1 MREHNGTRTG
11 KLFQPLPRWGI
22 RLIMVFSLI
31 AVAVGFW
38 WGLSYQDRKLRKDFI
53 ENARVVSRA
62 IDWRLIRELSASEAD
77 LASPAYRRIKE
88 QMSRIHQAAPNNR
101 FVYLLKQRPDGV
113 VIILVDSEPPSSKD
127 YSPPG
132 QVYEEVSPAIR
143 QVFADNRESAVG
155 PVTDRWGT
163 WISAIIPVTD
173 PESGRTVALFGMDID
188 GRDWYWTLTQETAQ
202 SLALILLFVVPL
214 AVYLIQ
220 RRRAE
225 QELYDS
231 EERYRMLFNEALVG
245 ICMADAKTGII
256 IDCNQAMADL
266 TGRPIEHLIGAHQTS
281 LHPPQKDNRPYS
293 PTFLQHKD
301 ETMGTVLPDQL
312 ITASGEIRE
321 VEIKARAFA
330 FHGRQVMLGT
340 FNDVTERYRAETAL
354 RESKEHYQALYRLI
368 RLMCDNVPDL
378 IWAKDMDRRYIF
390 ANKAM
395 CEIMLSAHDT
405 QEPIGRDNTYFSE
418 RERSSHPEQP
428 NWHTYGEI
436 AINTDKEV
444 MTTKNTGRFDELGY
458 VKGKQ
463 LYLEV
468 SKAPFWDEQG
478 TMIGTV
484 GCGRDVTK
492 VKQLEEEHKK
502 AEELLQHSEERLR
515 RAEAMAHLGHWKL
528 DLKTSIQ
535 TWSDEM
541 YRIYGVTPEEFQPT
555 YESIFQLVHPDDHAV
570 RVRAYATVRQEGKTG
585 FEYRVVRPDGEQRII
600 SGTAEMQYDNSGEP
614 EAMFG
619 TVLDITELR
628 LKESELHRKNA
639 EMERFTYTVS
649 HDLRSPLVTIKTFLG
664 FLEQDLAAN
673 NPERVTQD
681 VTYIQGA
688 AEKMRRLL
696 DDLIEMSRIG
706 RIVTIP
712 TCFSFREIVEQ
723 ALVIVAGQIATL
735 GVKVTVHEA
744 ELSFFC
750 DRARLTEVWQ
760 NLLDNAVKYMGDQP
774 EPRIEIGLSG
784 TGRDTVFFVR
794 DNGIGIAPEHGEKI
808 FGLFEKLDSTSEGT
822 GLGLTLVKRIVEMNG
837 GRIWMESDG
846 VGHGA
851 CFRFTLPDALT
862 VQDDQEKGTL

>member
-11 KLFQPLPRWGI
+11 KLFRPLPRWRS
-22 RLIMVFSLI
+22 RLIMAFGLI
-31 AVAVGFW
+31 AVALGFW
-38 WGLSYQDRKLRKDFI
+38 WGMSYNDRKLRVDFL

-88 QMSRIHQAAPNNR
+88 QMVGIHQAAPNNR

-113 VIILVDSEPPSSKD
+113 VIILVDSELPSSKD

-163 WISAIIPVTD
+163 WISALIPVSD
-173 PESGRTVALFGMDID
+173 PESSRTVALFGMDID
-188 GRDWYWTLTQETAQ
+188 GRDWNRGVVQETLE
-202 SLALILLFVVPL
+202 SLALILVFVAPL

-245 ICMADAKTGII
+245 ICMADTKTGII
-256 IDCNQAMADL
+256 IDCNQSMADL

-281 LHPPQKDNRPYS
+281 LHPPQEDNRPYS
-293 PTFLQHKD
+293 PTFQQHKD
-301 ETMGTVLPDQL
+301 EATGTVLPAQL

-321 VEIKARAFA
+321 VEIKARAFV
-330 FHGRQVMLGT
+330 FHDRQIMLGT
-340 FNDVTERYRAETAL
+340 FNDVTVRNRAEAAL

-378 IWAKDMDRRYIF
+378 IWAKDIDRRYIF

-395 CEIMLSAHDT
+395 CEILLSAHDT
-405 QEPIGRDNTYFSE
+405 QEPIGRDDSYFSE
-418 RERSSHPEQP
+418 RERSNHPGQP
-428 NWHTYGEI
+428 TWHTYGEI
-436 AINTDKEV
+436 CMHSDHEV
-444 MTTKNTGRFDELGY
+444 MTTQHAGRFDELGY
-458 VKGKQ
+458 IKGT
-463 LYLEV
+463 LLHLDV
-468 SKAPFWDEQG
+468 SKAPFRDEQG

-484 GCGRDVTK
+484 GCARDVTK
-492 VKQLEEEHKK
+492 VKQLEEEHRQ
-502 AEELLQHSEERLR
+502 AEELLRHSEERLR
-515 RAEAMAHLGHWKL
+515 RGEEMGHLGHWKL
-528 DLKTSIQ
+528 DLRTSIQ

-541 YRIYGVTPEEFQPT
+541 YRIYGVTPEEFQPS
-555 YESIFQLVHPDDHAV
+555 YESIFQLVHPDDHEA
-570 RVRAYATVRQEGKTG
+570 RVRWYAMVRQEGKAD

-600 SGTAEMQYDNSGEP
+600 SGTAEMQYDSSGEP
-614 EAMFG
+614 ETMFG

-673 NPERVTQD
+673 DPERVTQD
-681 VTYIQGA
+681 VAYIQGA
-688 AEKMRRLL
+688 ADKMRRLL
-696 DDLIEMSRIG
+696 DDLIEMSRVG
-706 RIVTIP
+706 RIVPIP

-723 ALVIVAGQIATL
+723 TLVIVAGQIATL

-744 ELSFFC
+744 ELSFFG

-774 EPRIEIGLSG
+774 EPRIEVGFSG
-784 TGRDTVFFVR
+784 TGRDTAFFVR

-808 FGLFEKLDSTSEGT
+808 FGLFEKLDSRSEGT

-846 VGHGA
+846 IGHGS
-851 CFRFTLPDALT
+851 CFCFTLPDALT